1 MFTLKKPGTLAL
13 FTLLLLALTAGCG
26 NKESAEPRQQT
37 VTDGM
42 GHQVDLPA
50 EPKKIIASYLEDPLL
65 ALGIKPVAQ
74 WSVKGGNV
82 QEYLRPQLEGIP
94 LIPSNLPPETVL
106 SFNPDLIILRPEDA
120 AQDSLYEQYAKIA
133 PTFVLSKEDAD
144 DYKKTL
150 TKMAQLL
157 NKQEEAKK
165 ALDAYDR
172 KAKESKESLQKT
184 MGDKK
189 VAVLWLTKKN
199 FYVVNGNVSSGAVL
213 YGDLGLNKPNLLN
226 SLPESKANWVPV
238 SLEKLAELDADYL
251 FLVNYDKGQAG
262 NLEEDLWKNIPAVK
276 NGRVYE
282 IASSSSWLYNGVIA
296 AEKIVDDVMKAL
308 RP

>member
-1 MFTLKKPGTLAL
+1 MFTLKKSGTLAL
-13 FTLLLLALTAGCG
+13 FILLLLAFTAGCG
-26 NKESAEPRQQT
+26 SKESAEPRQQT

-42 GHQVDLPA
+42 GHQVNLPA

-74 WSVKGGNV
+74 WSVKGGSV

-94 LIPSNLPPETVL
+94 AIPSNLPPETVL
-106 SFNPDLIILRPEDA
+106 SFNPDLIILRPEAA
-120 AQDSLYEQYAKIA
+120 AQDNLYEQYAKIA

-150 TKMAQLL
+150 TKMAELL
-157 NKQEEAKK
+157 NRQEEAKK

-172 KAKESKESLQKT
+172 KAKESKDTLLKT
-184 MGDKK
+184 IGDKK

-226 SLPESKANWVPV
+226 SLPDSKANWVPV